1 MPPARSISRRSKL
14 AWLYGQSA
22 GLPLIAWLA
31 FGLGIDLVHAAEGQT
46 QADQADQA
54 DVDPPPADPA
64 LAAFFEKKVRPLLSA
79 NCFECHGPDQQKGGL
94 RLDSHESLLAG
105 GDSGPAIEPGKPDE
119 SLLVDAVRYGQ
130 VYQMPPTGKLPPDE
144 VAVLVEWVRLGVPW
158 PNAEVRPAPAASEAS
173 GGPLFS
179 DDGKSFWAFQAP
191 IKPAGLPEVR
201 EPAWC
206 KSPIDYFV
214 LAGLEQHGLRPAPPA
229 DKRTLIRRATFD
241 LVGLPPDQADVE
253 AFLADH
259 SPDAFHKVIDRLLA
273 SPHYGERWGRHWLDV
288 ARYADS
294 NGLDENLAYV
304 HAWRYRDYVVAAF
317 NSDKPY
323 DQFVIE
329 QLAGDLLPS
338 SGVAAV
344 DHQRLVA
351 TGFLTLG
358 AKMLAEDDPVKM
370 EMDIIDE
377 QLDTMGGAL
386 LGLTLGCA
394 RCHDH
399 KFDPLPTSDYYSLAG
414 IFKSTQTMDNFRV
427 VAQWHERPLASAD
440 EIARVQAHR
449 EQLSAKKSQL
459 DGRINQADQAI
470 VADARRRV
478 GDYLR
483 AAARL
488 ERQGERPGPR
498 LAGMG
503 QEQPEGTLLFEAEK
517 FDRGNVKIDFE
528 TYGAMIGVI
537 YNQGQLPNVAEYD
550 FELLADGAF
559 QVELRYAAAEPR
571 PVELLLDGVVVQP
584 AAAGE
589 ATGSW
594 QPAEQA
600 WFAEAVCR
608 LPAGKH
614 TLRLQRDGPF
624 PHFDRVALVPLEDGD
639 AAALY
644 TTPTELARELG
655 LNHAILDQWSQY
667 LLAVRQDPGSAWSIW
682 AAAGG
687 RRQGQPASAEEQSPE
702 VELTPLAAAL
712 LVEPQPQSEEELV
725 ERHARMFESAE
736 QAVQQAAAATHEKGD
751 EESPLPDVALE
762 ALRQVLYDPAGPCR
776 LPDKPERFYPAEA
789 AKELEG
795 LRGELAAIEQQ
806 APPELP
812 AAMAVEEGPPTDLQ
826 IHVRGSHLALG
837 AAVPRRFPR
846 ILAGEDQPPLPSDRS
861 GRLEL
866 ARWITR
872 PGHPLTSRV
881 MVNRIWR
888 GHFGEA
894 LVRTPDNF
902 GRLGDRPANQP
913 LLDWLAV
920 RFIEEGWS
928 VKAMHT
934 LIMLSS
940 TYQMSSAYNE
950 QAAQADPDN
959 RLHWRMN
966 RRRLEA
972 EAIRDS
978 ILAAG
983 GMLDLAM
990 GGSLLDAKPR
1000 QYVAGTASV
1009 NLAQYDSQRRSIY
1022 LPVIR
1027 SALYEVFQAF
1037 DFAEPSVLN
1046 GNRASTTVAPQA
1058 LFMMNSGLVDD
1069 ATHKMAAG
1077 LLARHDLDDAGRV
1090 EALYQRILSRPARP
1104 DEVQRGLEFAE
1115 RVQAALAAETDEP
1128 QRRLRAWQSLC
1139 RVVVSTNEFIYIE

>member
-1 MPPARSISRRSKL
+1 MPPARTTRRRSALPWLRCRSVRGVLPLAL
-14 AWLYGQSA
+14 AWL
-22 GLPLIAWLA
+22 AW
-31 FGLGIDLVHAAEGQT
+31 GSGT
-46 QADQADQA
+46 
-54 DVDPPPADPA
+54 A
-64 LAAFFEKKVRPLLSA
+64 L
-79 NCFECHGPDQQKGGL
+79 
-94 RLDSHESLLAG
+94 
-105 GDSGPAIEPGKPDE
+105 
-119 SLLVDAVRYGQ
+119 
-130 VYQMPPTGKLPPDE
+130 
-144 VAVLVEWVRLGVPW
+144 
-158 PNAEVRPAPAASEAS
+158 AEVRPAPAAREAS

-179 DDGKSFWAFQAP
+179 DDEKSFWAFQP
-191 IKPAGLPEVR
+191 PVKPAGLPQVR
-201 EPAWC
+201 EPAWG

-253 AFLADH
+253 AFLADD
-259 SPDAFHKVIDRLLA
+259 SPEAFHKVIDRLLA

-304 HAWRYRDYVVAAF
+304 NAWRYRDYVVAAF

-323 DQFVIE
+323 DQFIVE

-338 SGVAAV
+338 SGIPAV

-440 EIARVQAHR
+440 EIASVEAHR
-449 EQLSAKKSQL
+449 GQLSAKKSEL
-459 DGRINQADQAI
+459 DGRIDQANQAI
-470 VADARRRV
+470 VADARRRA

-483 AAARL
+483 SVARL
-488 ERQGERPGPR
+488 ERQGQRPGPR

-503 QEQPEGTLLFEAEK
+503 QEPPEGTLLFEAEK

-528 TYGAMIGVI
+528 TYGAMIGVV

-550 FELLADGAF
+550 FELPAAGVF

-571 PVELLLDGVVVQP
+571 PVQLLLDGVVVQP
-584 AAAGE
+584 EAANQ

-594 QPAEQA
+594 QPAQQA

-624 PHFDRVALVPLEDGD
+624 PHFDRVALVPLEDGE
-639 AAALY
+639 AAAPY
-644 TTPTELARELG
+644 TTPAELARELG
-655 LNHAILDQWSQY
+655 LNHAVLDQWSQY
-667 LLAVRQDPGSAWSIW
+667 LLAVRGDPASAWSIW

-687 RRQGQPASAEEQSPE
+687 RHPASAEKQGTEAI
-702 VELTPLAAAL
+702 PLAVAL
-712 LVEPQPQSEEELV
+712 LADPQPQGEEELV
-725 ERHARMFESAE
+725 ERLARLFESAE
-736 QAVQQAAAATHEKGD
+736 QAVEQPAVGRAGETSEK
-751 EESPLPDVALE
+751 EPALTAPALQ
-762 ALRQVLYDPAGPCR
+762 ALRQILHDPAGPCR
-776 LPDKPERFYPAEA
+776 LPDKPERFYPADV
-789 AKELEG
+789 AKELEL

-812 AAMAVEEGPPTDLQ
+812 AAMAVEEGQPNDLR

-866 ARWITR
+866 ARWITQ

-888 GHFGEA
+888 GHFGDA

-902 GRLGDRPANQP
+902 GRLGDRPANP
-913 LLDWLAV
+913 ACARLLDWLAV
-920 RFIEEGWS
+920 RFVEEGWS
-928 VKAMHT
+928 VKAMHK

-950 QAAQADPDN
+950 KAAQADPDN

-983 GMLDLAM
+983 GTLDLAM
-990 GGSLLDAKPR
+990 GGSLLGAKPR
-1000 QYVAGTASV
+1000 EYVAGTASV
-1009 NLAQYDSQRRSIY
+1009 NLARYDSQRRSIY

-1090 EALYQRILSRPARP
+1090 ESLYQRALSRPARP
-1104 DEVQRGLEFAE
+1104 DEVQRGLQFVE
-1115 RVQAALAAETDEP
+1115 RVQAALAVETDEL
-1128 QRRLRAWQSLC
+1128 QRRLHAWQSLC
-1139 RVVVSTNEFIYIE
+1139 RVVMSTNEFIYIE

>member
-1 MPPARSISRRSKL
+1 MPLARSTSRRSSL
-14 AWLYGQSA
+14 AWLCGPPV
-22 GLPLIAWLA
+22 GGWPLILAWLA
-31 FGLGIDLVHAAEGQT
+31 LGPGMAAVHAAEGQT
-46 QADQADQA
+46 QAAQAHQA
-54 DVDPPPADPA
+54 AVDPAQ
-64 LAAFFEKKVRPLLSA
+64 AAFFEKKIRPLLSA

-94 RLDSHESLLAG
+94 RLDSHETLLAG
-105 GDSGPAIEPGKPDE
+105 GDSGPAVEPGKPDE

-130 VYQMPPTGKLPPDE
+130 IYQMPPTGKLPPDE

-158 PNAEVRPAPAASEAS
+158 PNAEVRPAPAPGEET

-179 DDGKSFWAFQAP
+179 DDEKSFWAFQP
-191 IKPAGLPEVR
+191 PVKPAVLPQVR

-214 LAGLEQHGLRPAPPA
+214 LAGLEQHGLGPAPPA
-229 DKRTLIRRATFD
+229 DKRTLIRRATLD

-253 AFLADH
+253 AFLADD
-259 SPDAFHKVIDRLLA
+259 SPDAFGKVIDRLLA

-304 HAWRYRDYVVAAF
+304 NAWRYRDYVVAAF

-323 DQFVIE
+323 DEFIIE

-386 LGLTLGCA
+386 LGLTLACA

-399 KFDPLPTSDYYSLAG
+399 KFDPLPTSDYYALAG

-440 EIARVQAHR
+440 EIASVEAHR
-449 EQLSAKKSQL
+449 EQLSAKKSEL
-459 DGRINQADQAI
+459 DGRIDQANQAI
-470 VADARRRV
+470 IADARRRA

-483 AAARL
+483 SAARL
-488 ERQGERPGPR
+488 ERQGQRPGPL
-498 LAGMG
+498 LASRGD
-503 QEQPEGTLLFEAEK
+503 QQPEGTLLFEAEK

-528 TYGAMIGVI
+528 TYGAVIGVI

-550 FELLADGAF
+550 FELAAAGVF

-571 PVELLLDGVVVQP
+571 PVQLLLDGAVVQP
-584 AAAGE
+584 EAANE

-639 AAALY
+639 AAAPY
-644 TTPTELARELG
+644 TTPAELARELG
-655 LNHAILDQWSQY
+655 LNHAMLDQWSQY
-667 LLAVRQDPGSAWSIW
+667 LLAVRRDPGSAWSIW

-687 RRQGQPASAEEQSPE
+687 QRGQPASVAEQRPE
-702 VELTPLAAAL
+702 EELTPLATAL
-712 LVEPQPQSEEELV
+712 LAQPEPQTEDELV
-725 ERHARMFESAE
+725 ERHARLFESAE
-736 QAVQQAAAATHEKGD
+736 QAVEQQVAGAANEK
-751 EESPLPDVALE
+751 ESPLQDAALE
-762 ALRQVLYDPAGPCR
+762 ALRKVLHDPAGPCR
-776 LPDKPERFYPAEA
+776 LPDKPERFYPADV
-789 AKELEG
+789 AKELEV

-812 AAMAVEEGPPTDLQ
+812 AAMAVEEGRPNDLR

-866 ARWITR
+866 ARWITQ

-920 RFIEEGWS
+920 RFIEAGWS
-928 VKAMHT
+928 VKAMH
-934 LIMLSS
+934 
-940 TYQMSSAYNE
+940 
-950 QAAQADPDN
+950 
-959 RLHWRMN
+959 
-966 RRRLEA
+966 
-972 EAIRDS
+972 
-978 ILAAG
+978 
-983 GMLDLAM
+983 
-990 GGSLLDAKPR
+990 
-1000 QYVAGTASV
+1000 
-1009 NLAQYDSQRRSIY
+1009 
-1022 LPVIR
+1022 
-1027 SALYEVFQAF
+1027 
-1037 DFAEPSVLN
+1037 
-1046 GNRASTTVAPQA
+1046 
-1058 LFMMNSGLVDD
+1058 
-1069 ATHKMAAG
+1069 
-1077 LLARHDLDDAGRV
+1077 
-1090 EALYQRILSRPARP
+1090 
-1104 DEVQRGLEFAE
+1104 
-1115 RVQAALAAETDEP
+1115 
-1128 QRRLRAWQSLC
+1128 
-1139 RVVVSTNEFIYIE
+1139 